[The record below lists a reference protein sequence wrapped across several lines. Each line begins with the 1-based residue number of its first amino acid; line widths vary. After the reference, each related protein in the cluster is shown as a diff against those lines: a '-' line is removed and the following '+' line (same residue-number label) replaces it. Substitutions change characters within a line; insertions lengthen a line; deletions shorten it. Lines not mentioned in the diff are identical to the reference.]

1 MTPIISAF
9 SDLIWSLDTA
19 KVVILRAEFL
29 KSYPL
34 VPHSCATYLGLKG

>member
-9 SDLIWSLDTA
+9 SDFIWSLDTE

-29 KSYPL
+29 KSYQL
-34 VPHSCATYLGLKG
+34 VPHSCATHLGLYG